1 MPFIADL
8 HIHSKYSRATSRDL
22 DLETLYRHARLK
34 GIDLLGTGD
43 FTHPAWMAEIEEK
56 LIPTDSGLFT
66 LRPNLVA
73 ASAEG
78 LPPSISGGLHYML
91 STEISCIYK
100 KDGATRKNH
109 NLVFFPTIDSA
120 KAFNKKLS
128 AIGNITSDGRPI
140 LGLDARDLLEIVLET
155 DDNGVL
161 IPAHI
166 WTPWFSMLGSKSGFD
181 SISACFGD
189 LSHHIFAG
197 ETGLSSDPP
206 MNRRISMLDG
216 MTLISNSDA
225 HSPAKLAREANLFDT
240 EYSYGAIFHAL
251 KTKGNPGFK
260 GTLEF
265 FPEEGKYH
273 MDGHRKCGVSLEPQE
288 SSALD
293 DLCPVCGKPLTL
305 GVLHRVLEL
314 ADRSEEAATAIAPQY
329 PAFESLIPLEEIL
342 SEIFSVGPKSKK
354 VQTQLS
360 GLITK
365 LGPEL
370 TILRKRSREELSSAG
385 IPLLGEAI
393 MRVRQRAVV
402 LEGGYDGE
410 YGVVKVFSEDDK
422 AELPGQTLLF
432 HVPEAPQAERVSE
445 KKRVGEKKHVSE
457 KGAHKKPVPPAVKK
471 NGKKNKVPD
480 KPVKGLN
487 ALQEEAVNHPQGP
500 LLIVAGPGTGKTHT
514 ITRRIARLVKS
525 GIDPTAILAITF
537 TNRAAREMAERLHG
551 IIGQH
556 IPLTCTF
563 HALALDLLNSREKTP
578 IAIADDAARKRL
590 LKETLRV
597 SLSAEERKAMRP
609 GHLSRLIERARQQ
622 LISPDDDM
630 SRVTEIHADLFR
642 RCYSAY
648 EQLLKRNGLLD
659 FEGLIFRF
667 VQALEGDPAFQ
678 RDTTARFAHIFIDEY
693 QDLNHAQYR
702 LTQLLAPTGHAIC
715 VIGDPDQAIYGFRG
729 SSAHY
734 FHRFLSDQPKAT
746 RITLTRNYRSSKTI
760 IAASGS
766 VLGDKEKVFSNIDG
780 TEHITILPCR
790 SGEEE
795 AVAIGKQV
803 EKLVG
808 GIGFH
813 SMDFGSA
820 GENAI
825 DLSFG
830 DMAILTRTHNHGVE
844 IASRLTTAGIPCSVT
859 AKSGPFDH
867 PTMQQFLAI
876 LKLATGCGSLL
887 DLETSLP
894 LLTEKVIT
902 FPLCLPV
909 SNEGHQLNIA
919 DLIANPHLLTDTWC
933 SDRVAML
940 GILGLFLKLRMACG
954 TAAPSTQIQR
964 LLESLPTISGAIQ
977 EDDGLADAMKS
988 LLDQAETFGPKGT
1001 TAKFLAQIALTKE
1014 QDTLA
1019 LKAEKVSILTLHAS
1033 KGLEFPVVFI
1043 AGCEAGNLPFEPTY
1057 GDPADL
1063 DEERRLFYV
1072 AMTRAKEQLFLT
1084 HAAKRLRFG
1093 QSVECTPSPYLADI
1107 EEHLKQSQKRKTT
1120 PQKAQGPVQMPLF

>member
-56 LIPTDSGLFT
+56 LVPTDSGLFT
-66 LRPNLVA
+66 LRPDLIE
-73 ASAEG
+73 ASAQG
-78 LPPSISGGLHYML
+78 LPGTISGGLHYML
-91 STEISCIYK
+91 SSEISCIYK

-109 NLVFFPTIDSA
+109 NLVFFPSIDSA

-155 DDNGVL
+155 DANGVL

-181 SISACFGD
+181 SVSACFGD
-189 LSHHIFAG
+189 LSDHIFAG

-206 MNRRISMLDG
+206 MNRRVSMLDG
-216 MTLISNSDA
+216 ITLISNSDA
-225 HSPAKLAREANLFDT
+225 HSPAKLAREANIFTT
-240 EYSYGAIFHAL
+240 ERAYDAIFHAL
-251 KTKGNPGFK
+251 KAEGNPGFE

-273 MDGHRKCGVSLEPQE
+273 MDGHRKCGVSLEPNE
-288 SSALD
+288 SLALG

-305 GVLHRVLEL
+305 GVLHRVLAL
-314 ADRSEEAATAIAPQY
+314 ADRSEEAASAVAPRH
-329 PAFESLIPLEEIL
+329 PGFESLIPLEEIL

-354 VQTQLS
+354 VQTQLA
-360 GLITK
+360 GLVTK

-370 TILRKRSREELSSAG
+370 AILRDRSREELSSAG

-393 MRVRQRAVV
+393 TRVRQREVV

-432 HVPEAPQAERVSE
+432 QVPKAPPADRISEPKAED
-445 KKRVGEKKHVSE
+445 
-457 KGAHKKPVPPAVKK
+457 KPIPPAVKK
-471 NGKKNKVPD
+471 NEKKNESPAT
-480 KPVKGLN
+480 PAKGLN
-487 ALQEEAVNHPQGP
+487 ALQEEAVHHPPSP

-514 ITRRIARLVKS
+514 ITRRIARLVET
-525 GIDPTAILAITF
+525 GIDPDAILAITF
-537 TNRAAREMAERLHG
+537 TNRAAREMAERLEG
-551 IIGQH
+551 LVGQR
-556 IPLTCTF
+556 IPLACTF
-563 HALALDLLNSREKTP
+563 HALALDLLSHREKDP

-590 LKETLRV
+590 LKETLLV

-609 GHLSRLIERARQQ
+609 GHLSRLIERARQL
-622 LISPDDDM
+622 LIAPDDDL

-659 FEGLIFRF
+659 FEGLIFRL
-667 VQALEGDPAFQ
+667 VRALESDPAFQ
-678 RDTTARFAHIFIDEY
+678 EELTTRFAHIFIDEY

-702 LTQLLAPTGHAIC
+702 LTQLLAPAGHAIC

-734 FHRFLSDQPKAT
+734 FHRFVSDQPEAT

-760 IAASGS
+760 LAASGS
-766 VLGDKEKVFSNIDG
+766 VLGDKEKVVSDIDG
-780 TEHITILPCR
+780 AKHITILPCR

-803 EKLVG
+803 EQLIG

-813 SMDFGSA
+813 SMDFGGA
-820 GENAI
+820 VDNAV

-830 DMAILTRTHNHGVE
+830 DMAVLTRTHAHGVE
-844 IASRLTTAGIPCSVT
+844 IASRLSAAGIPCAVT

-867 PTMQQFLAI
+867 PVMHRFVAT
-876 LKLATGCGSLL
+876 LKLATGCGSLM
-887 DLETSLP
+887 DLEAGLP
-894 LLTEKVIT
+894 LLSGKTVT
-902 FPLCLPV
+902 FPLYPPV
-909 SNEGHQLNIA
+909 SNDGQQLGIA
-919 DLIANPHLLTDTWC
+919 DLIANPYLLSDTWC
-933 SDRVAML
+933 SDRETML
-940 GILGLFLKLRMACG
+940 AVLGAILKLRMACG
-954 TAAPSTQIQR
+954 TDAPATQIHC
-964 LLESLPTISGAIQ
+964 LLEKLSDVTRSMQ
-977 EDDGLADAMKS
+977 EDETLADAMQS
-988 LLDQAETFGPKGT
+988 FLGQAEAFGTRGT
-1001 TAKFLAQIALTKE
+1001 TAKFLAQAALATE

-1019 LKAEKVSILTLHAS
+1019 MKAEKVSILTLHAS

-1043 AGCEAGNLPFEPTY
+1043 AGCEAGNLPFEPAY

-1072 AMTRAKEQLFLT
+1072 AMTRAKERLFLT

-1093 QSVECTPSPYLADI
+1093 EPVECAPSPYLSDI
-1107 EEHLKQSQKRKTT
+1107 EEHLKQSKKRSIA
-1120 PQKAQGPVQMPLF
+1120 PAKAQGPVQMSLF

>member
-43 FTHPAWMAEIEEK
+43 FTHPAWMADIEEK
-56 LIPTDSGLFT
+56 LVPTGGGLFT
-66 LRPNLVA
+66 LRPDLA
-73 ASAEG
+73 EASAEG
-78 LPPSISGGLHYML
+78 LSPSVSGELHYML
-91 STEISCIYK
+91 SAEISCIYK

-109 NLVFFPTIDSA
+109 NLVFFPSIDSA
-120 KAFNKKLS
+120 KAFNKKLD

-155 DDNGVL
+155 DDAGVL

-181 SISACFGD
+181 SVSACFGD
-189 LSHHIFAG
+189 LSDHIFAG

-206 MNRRISMLDG
+206 MNRRVSMLDG
-216 MTLISNSDA
+216 ITLISNSDA

-240 EYSYGAIFHAL
+240 ELSYDAIFHAL
-251 KTKGNPGFK
+251 KAEGNPGFE

-288 SSALD
+288 SVALG

-305 GVLHRVLEL
+305 GVLHRVLAL
-314 ADRSEEAATAIAPQY
+314 ADRSEEEAETVSPRY
-329 PAFESLIPLEEIL
+329 PGFESLIPLEEIL

-370 TILRKRSREELSSAG
+370 AILRDRSRDELSESG

-393 MRVRQRAVV
+393 MRVRQRRVV
-402 LEGGYDGE
+402 LEGGFDGE

-432 HVPEAPQAERVSE
+432 QVPKAPPADRIREAGPSA
-445 KKRVGEKKHVSE
+445 
-457 KGAHKKPVPPAVKK
+457 KPAPPAVKK
-471 NGKKNKVPD
+471 NDTVPE
-480 KPVKGLN
+480 PPAAPAKGLN
-487 ALQEEAVNHPQGP
+487 ALQDEAVNHPPGP

-514 ITRRIARLVKS
+514 ITRRIARLVEN
-525 GIDPTAILAITF
+525 GIDPDSVLAITF
-537 TNRAAREMAERLHG
+537 TNRAAEEMAERLRG
-551 IIGQH
+551 LIGH
-556 IPLTCTF
+556 RIPLACTF
-563 HALALDLLNSREKTP
+563 HALALDLLNQREKMP
-578 IAIADDAARKRL
+578 VAIADDTARKRL
-590 LKETLRV
+590 LKEALLV
-597 SLSAEERKAMRP
+597 SLSAEERKTMRP

-622 LISPDDDM
+622 LISPDDDL

-648 EQLLKRNGLLD
+648 EQLLKRNGLMD
-659 FEGLIFRF
+659 FEGLIFRL
-667 VQALEGDPAFQ
+667 VRALEE
-678 RDTTARFAHIFIDEY
+678 DTDFRSELTRRFAHIFIDEY

-702 LTQLLAPTGHAIC
+702 LTQLLAPQGHAIC

-734 FHRFLSDQPKAT
+734 FHRFLSDQPDAT
-746 RITLTRNYRSSKTI
+746 RITLTQNYRSSKTI
-760 IAASGS
+760 LAASGS
-766 VLGDKEKVFSNIDG
+766 ILGDKTKVISDIDG
-780 TEHITILPCR
+780 ARHITILPCR

-803 EKLVG
+803 EQLIG

-813 SMDFGSA
+813 SMDFGGA
-820 GENAI
+820 TCNET

-830 DMAILTRTHNHGVE
+830 DMAILTRTHAHGVE
-844 IASRLTTAGIPCSVT
+844 IAAKLTAAGIPCAVT
-859 AKSGPFDH
+859 AKGGTFDH
-867 PTMQQFLAI
+867 PVMHRFIAAV
-876 LKLATGCGSLL
+876 KLATDCGSLM
-887 DLETSLP
+887 DLETALP
-894 LLTEKVIT
+894 LFSGKSVT
-902 FPLCLPV
+902 FPLYPPV
-909 SNEGHQLNIA
+909 SKDGTQLGMA
-919 DLIANPHLLTDTWC
+919 DLIANPYLLTDTWC
-933 SDRVAML
+933 SDREAMVDAL
-940 GILGLFLKLRMACG
+940 GAILKLRMACESH
-954 TAAPSTQIQR
+954 APAVQIR
-964 LLESLPTISGAIQ
+964 CLLEKLPAVAEERQ
-977 EDDGLADAMKS
+977 KDEMLADAFTALM
-988 LLDQAETFGPKGT
+988 DRAEAFGTRGS
-1001 TAKFLAQIALTKE
+1001 TARFLAQTALVKE

-1019 LKAEKVSILTLHAS
+1019 VKAEKVSILTLHAS

-1043 AGCEAGNLPFEPTY
+1043 AGCEAGNLPFEPAY
-1057 GDPADL
+1057 GEPGDPE
-1063 DEERRLFYV
+1063 EERRLFYV
-1072 AMTRAKEQLFLT
+1072 GMTRAKERLFLT
-1084 HAAKRLRFG
+1084 HAARRLRFG
-1093 QSVECTPSPYLADI
+1093 EPVECAPSPYLSDI
-1107 EEHLKQSQKRKTT
+1107 EEHLKQSRQRTLPQK
-1120 PQKAQGPVQMPLF
+1120 KAQGPVQMSLF